1 MPKAQET
8 VLEIDLKALKHNFEY
23 LKSKLQPSTKFLAVV
38 KAFAY
43 GSDAIEIA
51 SYLQNL
57 SVDYFAV
64 AYTNEGIALRE
75 AGITKPILVLHPQT
89 VNFKALIANCLEPSI
104 YNSKILNEFVTI
116 ASAEKQSD
124 YPIHVKFNT
133 GLNRLGFSENEVD
146 SIISKLKASKA
157 VKVKSVFSH
166 LAASEDLDEKA
177 FTLNQ
182 IETFKNITE
191 NFTRQVGYKPI
202 LHMSNTSGVLNY
214 PEAHFDMV
222 RCGIGL
228 YGFGNS
234 DKENKHLKPIA
245 TLKTIIS
252 QIHTIEQ
259 GDSVGYNRAFK
270 SDALLRTATLPVGH
284 ADGIG
289 RQYGN
294 GKGFVTINGAK
305 AQIIGNVCMDMIMV
319 DITNIDCKE
328 GDEVIVFG
336 KNHTANTFSATANTI
351 SYEIITAISQ
361 RVKRL
366 ILNSSNK
373 FFNICVTFLR
383 KLCLNCT
390 N

>member
-51 SYLQNL
+51 NYLQNL

-104 YNSKILNEFVTI
+104 YNSKILNEFITI

-146 SIISKLKASKA
+146 SIISKLKASET

-166 LAASEDLDEKA
+166 LAASEDLNEKA
-177 FTLNQ
+177 FTFNQ

-191 NFTRQVGYKPI
+191 NFTRRVGYKPM
-202 LHMSNTSGVLNY
+202 LHICNTSGVLNY
-214 PEAHFDMV
+214 PEAHLDMV

-234 DKENKHLKPIA
+234 DKENKYLKPIA

-259 GDSVGYNRAFK
+259 GTSVGYNRAFK
-270 SDALLRTATLPVGH
+270 SDALLKTATLPIGH
-284 ADGIG
+284 ADGIS

-294 GKGFVTINGAK
+294 GKGFVAINGEK
-305 AQIIGNVCMDMIMV
+305 APIIGNVCMDMIMV

-366 ILNSSNK
+366 ILN
-373 FFNICVTFLR
+373 
-383 KLCLNCT
+383 
-390 N
+390 